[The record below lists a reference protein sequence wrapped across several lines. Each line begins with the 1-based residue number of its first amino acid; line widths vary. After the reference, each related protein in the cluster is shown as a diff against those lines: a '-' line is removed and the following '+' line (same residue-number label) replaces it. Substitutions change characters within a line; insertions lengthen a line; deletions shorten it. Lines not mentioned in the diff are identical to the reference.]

1 MQAPTAPP
9 AEALGPAGQP
19 RGDTQY
25 TSNTDYQK
33 ELQQLIE
40 ERGGV
45 KSLLPGEFPAP
56 SDKSVGLQGHH
67 QTVEGLCCSLS
78 SAENQRTLRL
88 PGTDPSYGDK
98 CVRVPERCV

>member
-1 MQAPTAPP
+1 MMQSLAVPTALGPLECSKVPTSRMLMQAPTVPP

-56 SDKSVGLQGHH
+56 SDKNVGLQSIK
-67 QTVEGLCCSLS
+67 L
-78 SAENQRTLRL
+78 
-88 PGTDPSYGDK
+88 
-98 CVRVPERCV
+98 